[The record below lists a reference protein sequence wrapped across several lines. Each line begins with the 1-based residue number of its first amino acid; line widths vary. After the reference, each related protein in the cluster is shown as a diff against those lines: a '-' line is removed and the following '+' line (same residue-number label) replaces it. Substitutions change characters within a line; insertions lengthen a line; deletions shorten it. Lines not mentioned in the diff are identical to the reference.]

1 MTSRAARAHLR
12 RFGLMV
18 GGIFGAI
25 GVWPAVVRGQS
36 PRFWMVGLAVALAV
50 PALLAP
56 RILAPAHR
64 AWMAL
69 GDGLGW
75 INTRLVL
82 GLIFFGVVTP
92 TGFVLRLT
100 GRDPMRRA
108 FEPDA
113 VTYRVLRKSRPGAH
127 MTRQF

>member
-1 MTSRAARAHLR
+1 LI
-12 RFGLMV
+12 V
-18 GGIFGAI
+18 GGILGAI
-25 GVWPAVVRGQS
+25 GMWPAVVRGAS
-36 PRFWMVGLAVALAV
+36 PRSWMVGLAVVLVV

-69 GDGLGW
+69 GDALGW
-75 INTRLVL
+75 VNTRVVL

-92 TGFVLRLT
+92 TGFVLRLA
-100 GRDPMRRA
+100 GRDPMQRA
-108 FEPDA
+108 FDA
-113 VTYRVLRKSRPGAH
+113 NATTYRVPRKTRPGVH

>member
-1 MTSRAARAHLR
+1 MTSRADKTQLR
-12 RFGLMV
+12 RFGLIV
-18 GGIFGAI
+18 GGILGAI
-25 GVWPAVVRGQS
+25 AVWPAVVRGES
-36 PRFWMVGLAVALAV
+36 PRSWMVALAVLLVV

-56 RILAPAHR
+56 RILAPAQR
-64 AWMAL
+64 AWMTV

-75 INTRLVL
+75 VNTRLVL

-92 TGFVLRLT
+92 TGFVLRAA

-108 FEPDA
+108 FEA
-113 VTYRVLRKSRPGAH
+113 NATTYRVPGKPRPGVH